1 MEPQLNDSI
10 HFPRGFP
17 KVPRLQLFDPNPIHR
32 LALGK
37 TIMGDSVVENLIL
50 DFLEW
55 LAKRDVADG
64 PEVL

>member
-1 MEPQLNDSI
+1 
-10 HFPRGFP
+10 
-17 KVPRLQLFDPNPIHR
+17 
-32 LALGK
+32 
-37 TIMGDSVVENLIL
+37 MGDSVVENLIL